1 MCAFY
6 PFSVFVLLKGRSK
19 EDAIRLGQ
27 HMADII
33 TANNP
38 KPVKLKFEK
47 VKIYFTNLNL
57 FHESKFLYCLDLFLL
72 LMCVIVQIFDKVF

>member
-1 MCAFY
+1 MLCAFY

-47 VKIYFTNLNL
+47 VKYFTNLNL
-57 FHESKFLYCLDLFLL
+57 FYEFKFLYSLDLFFLL
-72 LMCVIVQIFDKVF
+72 ICVIVQIFDKVF

>member
-1 MCAFY
+1 MLCAFY

-47 VKIYFTNLNL
+47 VKLYFTNLNL
-57 FHESKFLYCLDLFLL
+57 FYFLYSLDLFLL